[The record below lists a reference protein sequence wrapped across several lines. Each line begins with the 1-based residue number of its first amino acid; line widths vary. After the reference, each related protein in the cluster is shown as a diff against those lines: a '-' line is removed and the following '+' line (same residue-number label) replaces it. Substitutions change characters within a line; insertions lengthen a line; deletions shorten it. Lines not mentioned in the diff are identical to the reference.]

1 MQRRDFLKLSA
12 GTAAAAAFASRAS
25 AQGAV
30 KEIRIGYQK
39 TGVLVITRQRATLEK
54 HFTPQGIDVKWVE
67 FSSGPPMMEAMNV
80 GSVDYGA
87 VGDSPPVFA
96 QAAGAAIVYA
106 AGQPITNGQGIL
118 VPKDSSIRSIADLKG
133 KRIGFTKGSSAHN
146 VVVQT
151 LEKAGLTY
159 ADITPVYLTPPDA
172 GPAFAN
178 GSIEAWAIWDPY
190 FAIGETKQNGRILIN
205 AREVTKTNS
214 FYIANREFAKNHGAI
229 LQQIVDVTTATGKW
243 AEQNRDEVAK
253 SLGRDHRCSAGHP
266 GRRRRSREF
275 RDRPRHRRH
284 RRDPAGRRRPLLQAR
299 PDPEADRHPRHRL
312 AQHGDLIVPTNL
324 PISKGLNM
332 RRIIQRLIAAHRAVD
347 RHRRRCGRH
356 LLRSGQGRPHRLP
369 EIRQAGAAQE
379 QGHAGAEAGGR
390 RLQGGVDRIPVRPA
404 AARSAQC
411 RRDRFRQHRRSP
423 ADLRAGRRRADPVC
437 RL

>member
-1 MQRRDFLKLSA
+1 MRRRDFLKLSA
-12 GTAAAAAFASRAS
+12 GTAAFAVLSAPAI
-25 AQGAV
+25 AQGAA

-39 TGVLVITRQRATLEK
+39 NGVLVIARQQAALEK
-54 HFTPQGIDVKWVE
+54 HFLPLGIEVKWVE

-118 VPKDSSIRSIADLKG
+118 VPKDSPIRSIAELRG

-146 VVVQT
+146 IVVQT

-205 AREVTKTNS
+205 AHEVTKTNS
-214 FYIANREFAKNHGAI
+214 FYIANRDFAKNRGEV
-229 LQQIVDVTTATGKW
+229 LQQIIDVTTSTAAW
-243 AEQNRDEVAK
+243 AETHRDDVAK
-253 SLGRDHRCSAGHP
+253 SLSAVTGIP
-266 GRRRRSREF
+266 LDIQTIAANRSSF
-275 RDRPRHRRH
+275 RVGPIND
-284 RRDPAGRRRPLLQAR
+284 DIIATQQGV
-299 PDPEADRHPRHRL
+299 ADRFHKLGLIPRPIAIR
-312 AQHGDLIVPTNL
+312 DIVW
-324 PISKGLNM
+324 
-332 RRIIQRLIAAHRAVD
+332 RAT
-347 RHRRRCGRH
+347 
-356 LLRSGQGRPHRLP
+356 
-369 EIRQAGAAQE
+369 AT
-379 QGHAGAEAGGR
+379 
-390 RLQGGVDRIPVRPA
+390 
-404 AARSAQC
+404 
-411 RRDRFRQHRRSP
+411 
-423 ADLRAGRRRADPVC
+423 
-437 RL
+437 

>member
-1 MQRRDFLKLSA
+1 MQRRDFLKLSV
-12 GTAAAAAFASRAS
+12 GTAALAAFASRAK
-25 AQGAV
+25 AQGTV
-30 KEIRIGYQK
+30 KEIRVGYQK
-39 TGVLVITRQRATLEK
+39 NGVLVITRQQAALER
-54 HFTPQGIDVKWVE
+54 HFSPQGIDVKWVE

-118 VPKDSSIRSIADLKG
+118 VQKYSPIRSIAELKG

-146 VVVQT
+146 IVVQT

-214 FYIANREFAKNHGAI
+214 FYIANRDFAKKHGAI
-229 LQQIVDVTTATGKW
+229 LQQIVDVTTATAKW
-243 AEQNRDEVAK
+243 AEQHRDEVAK
-253 SLGRDHRCSAGHP
+253 SLAAVTGIPLDIQTIAANRSAFVVGP
-266 GRRRRSREF
+266 VTDDIVATQQGV
-275 RDRPRHRRH
+275 
-284 RRDPAGRRRPLLQAR
+284 
-299 PDPEADRHPRHRL
+299 ADRFYKL
-312 AQHGDLIVPTNL
+312 GLIPK
-324 PISKGLNM
+324 PIA
-332 RRIIQRLIAAHRAVD
+332 IHDIVW
-347 RHRRRCGRH
+347 
-356 LLRSGQGRPHRLP
+356 RST
-369 EIRQAGAAQE
+369 AT
-379 QGHAGAEAGGR
+379 
-390 RLQGGVDRIPVRPA
+390 
-404 AARSAQC
+404 
-411 RRDRFRQHRRSP
+411 
-423 ADLRAGRRRADPVC
+423 
-437 RL
+437 